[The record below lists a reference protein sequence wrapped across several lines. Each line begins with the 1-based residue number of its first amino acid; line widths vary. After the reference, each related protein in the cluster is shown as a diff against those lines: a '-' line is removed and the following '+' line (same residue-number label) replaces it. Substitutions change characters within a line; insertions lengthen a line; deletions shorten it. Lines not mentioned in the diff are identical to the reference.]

1 MKEDV
6 EGRKKDG
13 QRSRDGENRVLSSL
27 PLQLLRGG
35 ENIVRICPHAQKE
48 DEKFVHIFK
57 PQS

>member
-1 MKEDV
+1 M
-6 EGRKKDG
+6 GRDRG
-13 QRSRDGENRVLSSL
+13 MERIGSSPL